1 MKLCYLCI
9 FMSSGIYVSL
19 GVDDMPSGGYRIK
32 CRVCG
37 QDQYQ
42 SNIAR
47 HMFRAHRIGNRR
59 PSFSTSTSSSTTR
72 DHSPES
78 AMDRSALEPTSL
90 PATVPVRVSVNLPSC
105 SYGTAACGMSSTVSL
120 SDLVPDRESV
130 ESRQVKTVVV
140 GDECVTPQ
148 QSQSLITDHRK
159 VVSRVQQVSYVRVS
173 DDGSNGNAQ
182 PSVVNSNV
190 GDGLLQTHCVT
201 SDALA
206 GIIRD
211 AVLCMLRRDDNN
223 NLIALRKYLSLR
235 FPEIPEMYRDPII
248 ISTFAA
254 AQKAALTY
262 FDTLHTDAVDRN
274 AWSRNYLHKWSHG
287 LNTCEPPPK
296 YIPSKKQS
304 FESENAEKYS
314 PATNFMLTREFPVS
328 LYSQRK
334 EFDRATEQIMAH
346 AQSSVGVGMS
356 HTDEHPVTETLV
368 SVAKSLLNL
377 PSEDIATGSLGDE
390 GHPPQSVLPMEGVTT
405 APSQSNVSGC
415 SDSANGIP
423 SMPDLSEFMPTVV
436 DGKVLP
442 ADSNGMYDVEPM
454 EQGTVCDSPKVDT
467 FVDLLKVNDANC
479 LILDD
484 LTKPL
489 LDLVTPITSPE
500 NKRSDVDEQGQVSET
515 SDSSLS
521 QVTTVKVNENPGV
534 VKHAEFEQGRL
545 RDTKSPKKPK
555 INKPV
560 KENVKPQSAVVDV
573 TSTGKKSGTDAKKKG
588 SVSRGERDE
597 MIRRRKRVEDVRR
610 DHRYDADEGMQN
622 QRIPEFKIPFRPRQD
637 DFYRPMERFR
647 RDETRFG
654 RCVGLG
660 RGFRTLD
667 MCRFDD
673 RPRPRPMPCVNRS
686 KRVPGLTPE
695 EQRWLDK
702 MPVMWSER

>member
-1 MKLCYLCI
+1 
-9 FMSSGIYVSL
+9 
-19 GVDDMPSGGYRIK
+19 MPTGGYHIK
-32 CRVCG
+32 CQICG
-37 QDQYQ
+37 QEQYQ
-42 SNIAR
+42 GNIAR

-59 PSFSTSTSSSTTR
+59 PSYSTSTSSSTTR

-78 AMDRSALEPTSL
+78 AMDRSAQEPPSL
-90 PATVPVRVSVNLPSC
+90 PATVSVQMSANLPSC
-105 SYGTAACGMSSTVSL
+105 SCGTTAYRLSSAVSL
-120 SDLVPDRESV
+120 SDSVPNQESV
-130 ESRQVKTVVV
+130 ESQQVKAVVV
-140 GDECVTPQ
+140 GDECLTPQ
-148 QSQSLITDHRK
+148 QSQSLVTDQRK

-173 DDGSNGNAQ
+173 DDGCDGNGQ
-182 PSVVNSNV
+182 PSVINSNV
-190 GDGLLQTHCVT
+190 CDGLLQTQCVT
-201 SDALA
+201 GDALA

-235 FPEIPEMYRDPII
+235 FPEIPEMYSDPII

-254 AQKAALTY
+254 VQKAALTY

-274 AWSRNYLHKWSHG
+274 VWSRNYLHKWSHG

-296 YIPSKKQS
+296 YIPSRKQS
-304 FESENAEKYS
+304 FESENAERYS
-314 PATNFMLTREFPVS
+314 PATNLLLTREFLVS
-328 LYSQRK
+328 LSLQRK
-334 EFDRATEQIMAH
+334 EFDRATEQIMADP
-346 AQSSVGVGMS
+346 QSSVGVDVS
-356 HTDEHPVTETLV
+356 NTDKHPVTETLV
-368 SVAKSLLNL
+368 SVAKSLLSL
-377 PSEDIATGSLGDE
+377 PSEGIATGSLGNE
-390 GHPPQSVLPMEGVTT
+390 GHLPQSVLPMEGVTT
-405 APSQSNVSGC
+405 APTQSSVSGC
-415 SDSANGIP
+415 SESANVIP
-423 SMPDLSEFMPTVV
+423 SMPDLSEFMPTVM

-442 ADSNGMYDVEPM
+442 VDNDRMSDVEPM
-454 EQGTVCDSPKVDT
+454 EQGTVSDSPKVDT
-467 FVDLLKVNDANC
+467 FVDLLKVNDVNC

-489 LDLVTPITSPE
+489 LDLVTSITSPE

-515 SDSSLS
+515 SDSSHSL
-521 QVTTVKVNENPGV
+521 VTTVKANENPGV
-534 VKHAEFEQGRL
+534 VKHAEFEQSRL
-545 RDTKSPKKPK
+545 RDTKSLKKPK

-560 KENVKPQSAVVDV
+560 KENVKPQSVVVDV
-573 TSTGKKSGTDAKKKG
+573 TSTGKKSSNDTKKKG
-588 SVSRGERDE
+588 SVSHGERDE
-597 MIRRRKRVEDVRR
+597 MMRRRKRVEDVRR
-610 DHRYDADEGMQN
+610 DHRYDADEGIQN

-660 RGFRTLD
+660 RGLRTLD

-686 KRVPGLTPE
+686 KRVPGLTLE